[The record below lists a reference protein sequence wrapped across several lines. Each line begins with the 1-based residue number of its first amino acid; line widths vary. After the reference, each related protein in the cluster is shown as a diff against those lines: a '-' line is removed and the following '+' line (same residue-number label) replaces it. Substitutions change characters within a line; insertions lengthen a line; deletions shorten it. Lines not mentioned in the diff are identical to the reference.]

1 MQTDVTPPGAPPRV
15 TDRILVLGGA
25 RSGKSWFAE
34 MLASAGGVVDYLA
47 TSARDTDDPEWEA
60 RVVAHQRRRPPRCVH
75 GGSRGDAP
83 TSPEEGAAVGVPWSI
98 VR

>member
-60 RVVAHQRRRPPRCVH
+60 RVVAHQRRRPPRWQTIETLDV
-75 GGSRGDAP
+75 A
-83 TSPEEGAAVGVPWSI
+83 TELAGAAGVGEG
-98 VR
+98 